1 MGAGNDPGPG
11 GLTHLGADGTARM
24 VDVGAKP
31 ESERRAIAE
40 AVVRM
45 RPETARAV
53 EAGDG
58 PKGDVLGTARLA
70 GIGAAKQ
77 AGTLVPLAH
86 PLSLSFADVRT
97 EVDSGEGTVTL
108 TSEVR
113 CVGRTG
119 VEIEAMAA
127 ASIAAL
133 TVYDMVKALE
143 REVQVERVRLLHKSG
158 GKSGTWDRSEEPA

>member
-1 MGAGNDPGPG
+1 MGEGHDS
-11 GLTHLGADGTARM
+11 GLTHVDAGGAARM
-24 VDVGAKP
+24 VDVGGKAA
-31 ESERRAIAE
+31 SERRAVAE

-70 GIGAAKQ
+70 GIGGAKQ

-86 PLSLSFADVRT
+86 PLALSFADVAAA
-97 EVDSGEGTVTL
+97 VDPTAGTVTL

-127 ASIAAL
+127 AMIAAL

-143 REVQVERVRLLHKSG
+143 REVEVGPVRLLHKSG
-158 GKSGTWDRSEEPA
+158 GKSGEWNRDAGEGPA